1 MDSQFTTTTP
11 TKCNANETCSDVDF
25 ETATI
30 SWALK
35 LISSVKNF
43 TRDRSRTNSK
53 NDDKN
58 HKVHCGNCFA
68 CPEHPM
74 RCTRCKVVAY
84 CDRECQQIHYKRMHK
99 KPCIGLDKLRGKKK
113 EQEEKEQQ
121 LLQEVFDNKSTVH
134 TWTWTG
140 YNLQLEI
147 SDWIFQ
153 MAYRYSDTIDHGAY
167 MYEVALDAYLE
178 ATNELLSF
186 FSSSSVQDTTTTSRQ
201 QLLVLELQKRMDH
214 LRLMLVVLDRSSG
227 YLQTLST
234 PEQSL
239 APTTT
244 DGMDLVAPI
253 STNITVRIDTPAAQ
267 LSILLYKLRSLAK
280 SRESDQL
287 EKRSS
292 NDSNSTE
299 LIEQQIK
306 EQLHDST
313 YRQLWRAFFQRGNHY
328 DQDAMTY
335 KWGPDTLGWDS
346 VDDNENDDNNNNN
359 NEKKLVESLYCASPP
374 RDFYLWLQDFCF
386 FDPAISS
393 VVEDVVEPI
402 ISS

>member
-1 MDSQFTTTTP
+1 MDNQFTTATT
-11 TKCNANETCSDVDF
+11 TKCNANEICSDVDL

-35 LISSVKNF
+35 LVSSVKNF
-43 TRDRSRTNSK
+43 TRDRSRTN
-53 NDDKN
+53 NDDNN

-74 RCTRCKVVAY
+74 RCTRCRVVAY
-84 CDRECQQIHYKRMHK
+84 CDRGCQQIHYKRMHK
-99 KPCIGLDKLRGKKK
+99 KPCIGLDKLRVKKM
-113 EQEEKEQQ
+113 EQLQQ
-121 LLQEVFDNKSTVH
+121 VFDDNSTVT
-134 TWTWTG
+134 TWTWTV

-186 FSSSSVQDTTTTSRQ
+186 FSSSSVQDATTTSRK
-201 QLLVLELQKRMDH
+201 QLLVFELQKRMDH
-214 LRLMLVVLDRSSG
+214 LRLMLVVLDRSSE
-227 YLQTLST
+227 YQQTLST

-267 LSILLYKLRSLAK
+267 LSILLYKLRCLAK

-299 LIEQQIK
+299 LIEQK
-306 EQLHDST
+306 VRGQLHDST

-328 DQDAMTY
+328 DQDVMTY
-335 KWGPDTLGWDS
+335 KWGPDILGWDS
-346 VDDNENDDNNNNN
+346 VDDNQNDNNNNN
-359 NEKKLVESLYCASPP
+359 ENENEKNLVESFYCASPP

-393 VVEDVVEPI
+393 VVEDIVEPI
-402 ISS
+402 ISSWRE